1 VPTSREC
8 AQCGKPELTVLR
20 VQVDALEQDKRDL
33 IGVIAGLQDIIAK
46 LKHGLKGDYDLDMW
60 LDWVMDKKAMQERI
74 SALEKVAEAADLL
87 LRDIYAP
94 MKGKQSRGWL
104 TARENQVWY
113 ALKAAGYL
121 GEGNE

>member
-1 VPTSREC
+1 MSDGSGCAHDAMVKSFIVPTSREC

-60 LDWVMDKKAMQERI
+60 LDWVMDKKAMQQRTSPRWRRLSGTTWLMLI
-74 SALEKVAEAADLL
+74 WAAHK
-87 LRDIYAP
+87 R
-94 MKGKQSRGWL
+94 
-104 TARENQVWY
+104 N
-113 ALKAAGYL
+113 
-121 GEGNE
+121 